1 MICAFAAFFVL
12 AIGLFG
18 VLRLFLRVFPTCKP
32 FLLTFATLVF
42 VFFLTF
48 MLQKWFFV
56 RTFICL
62 LIVLSRK

>member
-42 VFFLTF
+42 VFF
-48 MLQKWFFV
+48 
-56 RTFICL
+56 
-62 LIVLSRK
+62 